1 MCKCKKIAI
10 FAIFLL
16 LGDALGGAITQNV
29 ALMKRRLD
37 ACMYPSITIIVFQNI
52 GGIGNT
58 RRVMPAIA

>member
-1 MCKCKKIAI
+1 MCKCKKLLF

-16 LGDALGGAITQNV
+16 LGDALGAITQNV

-58 RRVMPAIA
+58 RRVMSAIA